1 MLLLVFFLVI
11 MYISNPEPLGPSGP
25 PGPPGPPGPLGPP
38 GSSGRNGV
46 FYVSEL
52 KWYLNVYEWFWGHFG
67 SGDVFLSVLIMQLQ
81 RYLFALNCFDLLLCP
96 CYSFTHASQF
106 VWVWL
111 SRPSDVAKSIWGFSF
126 AGSSYLKR
134 SPSRMYLN
142 FDNTCVMNRKYFC
155 MRTCW
160 CLLIQVW
167 TATATEQ

>member
-11 MYISNPEPLGPSGP
+11 MYISNPEPLGPS
-25 PGPPGPPGPLGPP
+25 GPPGPPGPLGPP

-67 SGDVFLSVLIMQLQ
+67 SGDVFLAVLIIQLQ
-81 RYLFALNCFDLLLCP
+81 RYLLLRIVLIFSCVHVIV
-96 CYSFTHASQF
+96 FH
-106 VWVWL
+106 
-111 SRPSDVAKSIWGFSF
+111 RPSDVAKSIWGFSF

-155 MRTCW
+155 MRTC
-160 CLLIQVW
+160 
-167 TATATEQ
+167 